1 METEDSKYRLY
12 FVQVCV
18 CLFGMASWL
27 DINGVW
33 VQLPLMVN
41 VLPEGWALA
50 SYLVL
55 VIQIAN
61 IGPLTFSIVN
71 KFTKKRIEIPT
82 NYLIISIGMVAC
94 FLLAP
99 LWDETT
105 YVNGE
110 EHSMALLTL
119 CGFLALVDCTSSV
132 SFLAFMTV
140 FSPMFMTSYFVGE
153 GMSAFVPSILGLL
166 QGSSGN
172 PECVNITYY
181 NETTNTTYY
190 EQDYYYSEPR
200 YSVEVYFLLLAGLLL
215 TSLVSFALLA
225 HLPLIRQ
232 FYIDHED
239 VQLVEYRKSSEA
251 AFDNLSITLDKTPL
265 GTDSVIIQKP
275 ITSYGST
282 DDLSRKGSEEQL
294 SVIENS
300 KTLKRELR
308 RFDWWYLLII
318 QGYCCSLTNGIMPS
332 IQSYSTLPYGNLAY
346 HLAIT
351 LGLMMIPTA
360 SLCVHWL
367 PAKSNISI
375 GILTV
380 IGTAV
385 ACYITACAA
394 MSPYPP
400 LCGSPWGGVVSVV
413 VWLLFYFI
421 FTYIK
426 VSIGGILRHEGR
438 NALILYGGVTQI
450 GSLCGAILIFPL
462 INTLHLFEPN
472 DPCVFTCY

>member
-251 AFDNLSITLDKTPL
+251 AFDNLSITLDSINICKGDVKPSSDNSIIKTPISSDNGIIETPL

-318 QGYCCSLTNGIMPS
+318 QGR
-332 IQSYSTLPYGNLAY
+332 
-346 HLAIT
+346 
-351 LGLMMIPTA
+351 IP
-360 SLCVHWL
+360 
-367 PAKSNISI
+367 
-375 GILTV
+375 
-380 IGTAV
+380 
-385 ACYITACAA
+385 
-394 MSPYPP
+394 PYPM
-400 LCGSPWGGVVSVV
+400 
-413 VWLLFYFI
+413 
-421 FTYIK
+421 
-426 VSIGGILRHEGR
+426 
-438 NALILYGGVTQI
+438 VT
-450 GSLCGAILIFPL
+450 
-462 INTLHLFEPN
+462 
-472 DPCVFTCY
+472 